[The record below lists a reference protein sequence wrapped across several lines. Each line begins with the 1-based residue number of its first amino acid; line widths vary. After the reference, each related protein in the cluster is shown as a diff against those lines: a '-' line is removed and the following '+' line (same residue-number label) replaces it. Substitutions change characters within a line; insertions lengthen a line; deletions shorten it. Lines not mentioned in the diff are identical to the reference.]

1 MCEKPCKNGGT
12 CVGENLCKLVRFAF
26 VGIKGN
32 LRSYTEQVGSELFE
46 VITKSQILQEKVKNI

>member
-26 VGIKGN
+26 VGIKREPA
-32 LRSYTEQVGSELFE
+32 LLKQVGSELFE
-46 VITKSQILQEKVKNI
+46 VISKSQILQEKVKNV